1 MTPSVAAEAADVL
14 YALQAPLVASVL
26 LALGAPLV
34 ARRCP
39 PRAATLVLAACA
51 VVSSAVTALVL
62 VLHLVVLLA
71 RLPVVAGL
79 VGYDAE
85 RLAHHVP
92 VPPAASALAV
102 ALLAAGVVRAL
113 ALSRRRRQALR
124 AADDLCSR
132 LGGPAGGVIVVDDGA
147 EAFALPSRGGRVV
160 VSRALMDAL
169 PGPEQAA
176 LLAHERA
183 HLRDH
188 HDVLRAATAW
198 SAALDPLLVGL
209 PRSVRYASER
219 WADESAVAALGGDRP
234 LVARAVARA
243 GLVRTS
249 LAGRTAW
256 RSVALAGGEG
266 DVVQRVRALL
276 ARRPGSGRP
285 LVAAGALCL
294 AVLLAA
300 GGHAVEDTAE
310 VLQHVLSG
318 GNEPDS
324 GLATVDLVH
333 EAGHR
338 ALEVLAR

>member
-1 MTPSVAAEAADVL
+1 ML
-14 YALQAPLVASVL
+14 YALQAPLLASL
-26 LALGAPLV
+26 LLSLGAPVV

-39 PRAATLVLAACA
+39 PRAATVVLAACA
-51 VVSSAVTALVL
+51 VGSALTTALVL
-62 VLHLVVLLA
+62 VLHLLVLVA
-71 RLPVVAGL
+71 RVPAVAAL
-79 VGYDAE
+79 LGYDPQ

-92 VPPAASALAV
+92 VPAAASLLAV
-102 ALLAAGVVRAL
+102 ALLAVGAVRL
-113 ALSRRRRQALR
+113 LVLRRRRALALR

-132 LGGPAGGVIVVDDGA
+132 LGGPVGGVVVVEDGA

-169 PGPEQAA
+169 PADEQAA

-188 HDVLRAATAW
+188 HDLLRSATAW
-198 SAALDPLLVGL
+198 AAALDPLLVGL
-209 PRSVRYASER
+209 LPAVRYASER
-219 WADESAVAALGGDRP
+219 WADEAAAVALGGDRP

-243 GLVRTS
+243 GLLRS
-249 LAGRTAW
+249 RLAGRSAW
-256 RSVALAGGEG
+256 RGVALAGGEG

-276 ARRPGSGRP
+276 GGRPSSGRP

-294 AVLLAA
+294 ALLLAA

-318 GNEPDS
+318 GQDLDG
-324 GLATVDLVH
+324 GLASVRLVH
-333 EAGHR
+333 QVGHR
-338 ALEVLAR
+338 AVQELIG